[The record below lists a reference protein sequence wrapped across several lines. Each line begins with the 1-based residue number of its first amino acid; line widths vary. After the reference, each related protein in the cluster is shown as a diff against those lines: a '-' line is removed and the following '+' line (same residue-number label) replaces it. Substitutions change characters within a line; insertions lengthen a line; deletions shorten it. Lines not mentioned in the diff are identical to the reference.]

1 MKKLIICPNDTKLQ
15 LLNSINSSNQLH
27 NMKFMT
33 KNEYLNK
40 YYFSYDEKTLYYLMD
55 KYQLNI
61 DVAKLYLNNLKVI
74 DTSNT
79 YQNEKLNFLKDL
91 KIDLINN
98 NLLTFSNTF
107 KNYIK
112 DFTIEVKNYYD
123 LDLYEE
129 EALNYKVDV
138 PKSKLN
144 AKVYEYNTL
153 EEEVNAVCIKI
164 IELLKEG
171 ININKI
177 YLSNVTEEYLY
188 TIKKLFSYYNIP
200 ITIDYHNSI
209 YSSKIVND
217 YLEDNVL
224 NLDDNSLTNKK
235 LVSVINSLS
244 FLDNTTDIYKQILI
258 DKLKNTYYPAI
269 KYDNSIRI
277 KDLFTYEF
285 DSDEYV
291 FVLGFNQD
299 TLPRIRKDIE
309 YISDNLKDEVSLYK
323 TNYLN
328 NREKEIVVY
337 LLSKI
342 NNLYLSYKKSSSF
355 NNYYPSSLIK
365 ELDLEVIK
373 DNPSNYNYSNFYNK
387 IRLSEMLDRY
397 NLYNEKDDLLDILN
411 SHYKIPYNT
420 YDNSFTGIDNNLYI
434 RSIIRPLRMSYTAL
448 NSYNECAF
456 KYYLNYVLR
465 IDSYES
471 TFEAFIGSMYHKI
484 LSLYRR
490 TNYDFEE
497 EYNKY
502 LETRDLSLKERLL
515 LVRIKKELLEFI
527 NIIKKQNEYTNYSD
541 ELYEK
546 EAKVLIDK
554 KVSVEFVGYIDKIM
568 YRKNMEDTYFSII
581 DYKTGTIDTHI
592 EPVKYGLHM
601 QLPVYL
607 YLIHYSKVFTN
618 PIFTGIYYQ
627 NILFNYPIWS
637 KNLEKEQ
644 KSKYYLN
651 GYSTDQTDILK
662 EFDITYKDSELIR
675 SMKYTDEKGFG
686 GFSKVMDD
694 DTLLSLVKYTKDE
707 IENKLDKII
716 DGDFSINPKSYA
728 GKNVSCEYCK
738 FKDICYMKDSNIINY
753 PKVDDL
759 SFLGGDM

>member
-1 MKKLIICPNDTKLQ
+1 MQKLIVCPNDIKMQ
-15 LLNSINSSNQLH
+15 LLGNNQEISNI
-27 NMKFMT
+27 KYMT

-40 YYFSYDEKTLYYLMD
+40 YYFSYDDKALYYLID

-61 DVAKLYLNNLKVI
+61 DVAKVYLDNLIVI
-74 DTSNT
+74 DINKEYKSK
-79 YQNEKLNFLKDL
+79 KLTFLKDI
-91 KIDLINN
+91 KIDLIKN
-98 NLLTFSNTF
+98 NLLNFSNTF
-107 KNYIK
+107 KEYLNK
-112 DFTIEVKNYYD
+112 FEIEVKGYYD

-129 EALNYKVDV
+129 EALNYKFDI

-144 AKVYEYNTL
+144 TKVYEYNTL
-153 EEEVNAVCIKI
+153 EEEVNATCLRI
-164 IELLKEG
+164 IELLNRG

-188 TIKKLFSYYNIP
+188 PIRKLFNYYKIP

-209 YSSKIVND
+209 YSSKIVNNF
-217 YLEDNVL
+217 LEKNIL

-235 LVSVINSLS
+235 LVSVINSLTM
-244 FLDNTTDIYKQILI
+244 LDNSTNIYKKILV
-258 DKLKNTYYPAI
+258 DKLKNTYYPI
-269 KYDNSIRI
+269 NKYDNSIRI

-285 DSDEYV
+285 SEDEYV

-299 TLPRIRKDIE
+299 VLPKTKKDISF
-309 YISDNLKDEVSLYK
+309 ISDSIKDEVSLYK

-328 NREKEIVVY
+328 NREKAIVVY
-337 LLSKI
+337 LLSRI
-342 NNLYLSYKKSSSF
+342 NNLYLSYKKASAF

-365 ELDLEVIK
+365 ELNLEVIK
-373 DNPSNYNYSNFYNK
+373 DNTDNYNYSNFYNK
-387 IRLSEMLDRY
+387 LRLSEMLDKY
-397 NLYNEKDDLLDILN
+397 NLYNEKDNMLDILN

-420 YDNSFTGIDNNLYI
+420 YNNSFTGIDNDLYL
-434 RSIIRPLRMSYTAL
+434 RSIIRPLKMSYTAL

-456 KYYLNYVLR
+456 KYYLNYVLK

-484 LSLYRR
+484 LSLYRK
-490 TNYDFEE
+490 TNFNFEE

-502 LETRDLSLKERLL
+502 LETRELTLKERLL

-527 NIIKKQNEYTNYSD
+527 NIIKKQNEFTHYSD

-568 YRKNMEDTYFSII
+568 YRKNMEDTYFSIV

-607 YLIHYSKVFTN
+607 YLIHYSRVFTN

-627 NILFNYPIWS
+627 NILFNYPTWS
-637 KNLEKEQ
+637 KSLGKDQ

-675 SMKYTDEKGFG
+675 SMKFSEDKGFG
-686 GFSKVMDD
+686 GYSKVIDD
-694 DTLLSLVKYTKDE
+694 DTLLNLVKYTKNE
-707 IENKLDKII
+707 IENKLDMILA
-716 DGDFSINPKSYA
+716 GDFSINPKAYD
-728 GKNVSCEYCK
+728 GKNNSCKYCK
-738 FKDICYMKDSNIINY
+738 FKDICYMRDSDIVNY